1 MISPSPPLFAVCSE
15 VDSKSV
21 FGLAMV
27 LNELCTNAVKYGAL
41 SNPTG
46 RVEISATADD
56 AQKQFRLKWTESGD
70 RLFVR
75 PAIEASGHD

>member
-1 MISPSPPLFAVCSE
+1 MEVSPGAVLP
-15 VDSKSV
+15 
-21 FGLAMV
+21 LAMV

-46 RVEISATADD
+46 RVEITATADD
-56 AQKQFRLKWTESGD
+56 AQKQFRLEWTESGGP
-70 RLFVR
+70 LFVR